1 MDEKPSAF
9 KEKWPNRNLLWIGS
23 WRHPHSL
30 FYLFCLFS
38 IATRGGFFQFP
49 AISKH
54 QVYLMTRPN
63 WDVFEIGTKSHL
75 HSFIYFFFSILRH
88 EKRDKVFNP
97 HLKIRNNYSRR
108 GIFELIDYKRFI
120 SSWFITSSWR
130 RNVLISPFDIVDL
143 HISAQHFQ
151 ISLKIFPFCQLS
163 QKNWKSQFKIRYV
176 VTRENSRLMFLSSRP
191 N

>member
-9 KEKWPNRNLLWIGS
+9 KEKRPKRNLLWIGS
-23 WRHPHSL
+23 WRYPHSL

-38 IATRGGFFQFP
+38 IATRGGFLQFP

-54 QVYLMTRPN
+54 QVYLMTRDQTEMCSKLELN
-63 WDVFEIGTKSHL
+63 L
-75 HSFIYFFFSILRH
+75 HSSIYIFSFQYCDMKKETKYSILIWRQ
-88 EKRDKVFNP
+88 E
-97 HLKIRNNYSRR
+97 IIISRR
-108 GIFELIDYKRFI
+108 GIFELIDYKQFI

-151 ISLKIFPFCQLS
+151 ISLKIFPFRQLS
-163 QKNWKSQFKIRYV
+163 
-176 VTRENSRLMFLSSRP
+176 
-191 N
+191 